1 MDWHKEATD
10 TPVSLSVCTEVN
22 LSIQSN
28 QNILGSLSFKY
39 CSLCVCVSLSVLW
52 FAMWFDAVLVSVQM
66 GGLQYFSFIGHLWT
80 IDITSDTKTN
90 SWGDRRSG
98 NPCKGTPCIN
108 KQNIIRSKQWYINHG
123 CFSGEW
129 KRCVEAPTQPPAIWV
144 RCRHCLCVPCY
155 DLLCAILNKGP
166 LWSSQCSGTAGDQ
179 CCLYLCTMVCV

>member
-1 MDWHKEATD
+1 MLC
-10 TPVSLSVCTEVN
+10 LSVCKWEDY
-22 LSIQSN
+22 S
-28 QNILGSLSFKY
+28 SFHSY
-39 CSLCVCVSLSVLW
+39 IR
-52 FAMWFDAVLVSVQM
+52 D
-66 GGLQYFSFIGHLWT
+66 LWT

-129 KRCVEAPTQPPAIWV
+129 KRCGEAPTQPPAIWV

-179 CCLYLCTMVCV
+179 CCLYVCTMVVCSTPPVACVHCIWNMSMCDHDYEVGFDWM